1 MSSTSAVSALSH
13 LLPEAHVGKV
23 SAVESITLGLSG
35 AAVYAVSSSRG
46 ELVLRVHSASDE
58 PARWQ
63 QQLRILRLAAERGVA
78 PAIMHVDDAARAI
91 VSERVA
97 GVRIG
102 AALADPT
109 QRDAALSNVIGQL
122 RALHRLDA
130 AQLAERDPIAYA
142 RGEYAVQR
150 LRPGFP
156 VWASQLDEVFDAI
169 EVVLAR
175 DPRRVVSH
183 NDMNPRNIMWD
194 GKRAWLIDWEVAG
207 LTHPFYDLAVLAM
220 TIQLPEPAA
229 LQLLALQE
237 QRTLD
242 ASEHATF
249 AALRQLAALLCGCVF
264 TSKLPDLAVL
274 PEAPKTLTEVYG
286 ALRNG
291 ELDPQSARG
300 QAAFATALL
309 RLGAVPR

>member
-1 MSSTSAVSALSH
+1 MSSTSAISALSH

-23 SAVESITLGLSG
+23 SAVESIALGSSG
-35 AAVYAVSSSRG
+35 AAVYAVSCSRG
-46 ELVLRVHSASDE
+46 ELVLRVHSATDE

-63 QQLRILRLAAERGVA
+63 QQLRISRLAAESGVA
-78 PAIMHVDDAARAI
+78 PVIVHVDDAARAI
-91 VSERVA
+91 VSERIA
-97 GVRIG
+97 APIA
-102 AALADPT
+102 AALGDPT
-109 QRDAALSNVIGQL
+109 QRDAAISSVVGQL

-130 AQLAERDPIAYA
+130 TQLEQRDPLAYA
-142 RGEYAVQR
+142 RRQYVVQR

-169 EVVLAR
+169 ESVLVR

-207 LTHPFYDLAVLAM
+207 LTHPFFDLAVLAM
-220 TIQLPEPAA
+220 FIQLPEPAA
-229 LQLLALQE
+229 QQLLALQE

-249 AALRQLAALLCGCVF
+249 AALRRLAALMFGCLI
-264 TSKLPDLAVL
+264 TSKMPDLAVL
-274 PEAPKTLTEVYG
+274 PEPPKTLTQVYG
-286 ALRNG
+286 ALRAG
-291 ELDPQSARG
+291 DLDVQSPRG

-309 RLGAVPR
+309 RLGAVPV